1 MQGNKIKSGMLYFI
15 SDICTNVFKYKTI
28 LFTET
33 SRNIWIVLEK
43 SLLPE
48 HFPQNIW
55 RRNVDHTLTFN
66 SPWNIFWINVNSKRY
81 LQKYHRSRRQ
91 LSSSTVTWLQV
102 ESHLMWIISDPDWSA
117 LNHTLLTGR
126 SMQPMLNN
134 QSILVQ
140 SLGRSDKFGI
150 ISKTTT
156 IFQKDLKETSFFK
169 VNTQLSVIL

>member
-1 MQGNKIKSGMLYFI
+1 M
-15 SDICTNVFKYKTI
+15 NVFKYKKI
-28 LFTET
+28 LFTKT
-33 SRNIWIVLEK
+33 SRNIWIVLVK
-43 SLLPE
+43 SLLLE

-55 RRNVDHTLTFN
+55 KRNVDHTLTFN
-66 SPWNIFWINVNSKRY
+66 SPWNIFWINVNSKSY
-81 LQKYHRSRRQ
+81 LQKYHRSRQQ

-102 ESHLMWIISDPDWSA
+102 ASHLMWIISDPDWSA

-140 SLGRSDKFGI
+140 SLRRSDKFEN

-156 IFQKDLKETSFFK
+156 IIQINLKGTSFLK